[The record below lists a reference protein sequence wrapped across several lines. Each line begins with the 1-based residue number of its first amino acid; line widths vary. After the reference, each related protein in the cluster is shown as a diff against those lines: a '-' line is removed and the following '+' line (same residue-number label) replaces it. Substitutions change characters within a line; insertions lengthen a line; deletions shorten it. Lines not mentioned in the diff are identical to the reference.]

1 MQNKYQMKVYR
12 YLSFRRFSELLFMK
26 ELALIN
32 PAKWPDQYEMYTVLE
47 LFDSG
52 NQERYQMLFDDYEI
66 PFEKNFDMLRETVEA
81 VLNDSYCLCFS
92 RSKDSEVMWNA
103 YSYQNNARMIRTSVD
118 KLLAL
123 APESL
128 SVARVRYDL
137 KSTQLDFLLENCEF
151 EAGGLTIHHSDELLR
166 HKRKCFQY
174 ENELRLIGGSFDDS
188 PHRMGDG
195 IVYLPIAD
203 ISNFVERVMVHPL
216 ADDGYV
222 SLIEK
227 ICQHFGI
234 QFWGRSKIYE
244 FKRK

>member
-1 MQNKYQMKVYR
+1 MM
-12 YLSFRRFSELLFMK
+12 RFSERMK
-26 ELALIN
+26 LVPEKQIQTEDVDLSLRCRTIN
-32 PAKWPDQYEMYTVLE
+32 KVEDA
-47 LFDSG
+47 
-52 NQERYQMLFDDYEI
+52 FDDDQAKYVLGYRTVAGKDI
-66 PFEKNFDMLRETVEA
+66 LSISFDRGGKKLDRLT
-81 VLNDSYCLCFS
+81 
-92 RSKDSEVMWNA
+92 
-103 YSYQNNARMIRTSVD
+103 D

-123 APESL
+123 APKSL

-137 KSTQLDFLLENCEF
+137 KSTQLDFLLESCEF
-151 EAGGLTIHHSDELLR
+151 EDGGLTIHHCDELLC

-174 ENELRLIGGSFDDS
+174 ENELRLIGGSFDGS
-188 PHRMGDG
+188 PHRMVNG
-195 IVYLPIAD
+195 IVYLPIED

-222 SLIEK
+222 DLIKK

>member
-1 MQNKYQMKVYR
+1 M
-12 YLSFRRFSELLFMK
+12 
-26 ELALIN
+26 
-32 PAKWPDQYEMYTVLE
+32 
-47 LFDSG
+47 
-52 NQERYQMLFDDYEI
+52 
-66 PFEKNFDMLRETVEA
+66 
-81 VLNDSYCLCFS
+81 
-92 RSKDSEVMWNA
+92 
-103 YSYQNNARMIRTSVD
+103 
-118 KLLAL
+118 
-123 APESL
+123 
-128 SVARVRYDL
+128 

-227 ICQHFGI
+227 ICQYFGI

>member
-1 MQNKYQMKVYR
+1 
-12 YLSFRRFSELLFMK
+12 
-26 ELALIN
+26 
-32 PAKWPDQYEMYTVLE
+32 MYTVLE

-103 YSYQNNARMIRTSVD
+103 YSYQNNALMIRTSVD

-151 EAGGLTIHHSDELLR
+151 
-166 HKRKCFQY
+166 
-174 ENELRLIGGSFDDS
+174 
-188 PHRMGDG
+188 
-195 IVYLPIAD
+195 
-203 ISNFVERVMVHPL
+203 
-216 ADDGYV
+216 
-222 SLIEK
+222 
-227 ICQHFGI
+227 
-234 QFWGRSKIYE
+234 
-244 FKRK
+244 

>member
-1 MQNKYQMKVYR
+1 MQNEYQMKVYR

-26 ELALIN
+26 ELPLIN
-32 PAKWPDQYEMYTVLE
+32 PAKWSNQYEMYAVRE
-47 LFDSG
+47 LFDNES
-52 NQERYQMLFDDYEI
+52 QERYQMLFNNYGI

-81 VLNDSYCLCFS
+81 ILNDSYCLCFS

-103 YSYQNNARMIRTSVD
+103 YSYQNNALMIRTSVD

-128 SVARVRYDL
+128 TVARVQYDL
-137 KSTQLDFLLENCEF
+137 KSTQLDFLIENCEF
-151 EAGGLTIHHSDELLR
+151 EDCGLIISHIDELLC

-174 ENELRLIGGSFDDS
+174 ENELRLIGGSFDGGS
-188 PHRMGDG
+188 HRMGNG
-195 IVYLPIAD
+195 IVYLPIED
-203 ISNFVERVMVHPL
+203 ISNFVERVMVHPS

-222 SLIEK
+222 DLIKK